1 MQQSQKEVLKAWIDG
16 ATIQYKDG
24 DNWFDCHAF
33 DSCNRVYFNDDA
45 EYRIKPA
52 QVVTETLIETWID
65 REVIRH
71 ITYTDQN
78 TIKNLRL
85 TWEDGKLVKA
95 EVI

>member
-1 MQQSQKEVLKAWIDG
+1 MQQSQKEILKAWIDG

-24 DNWFDCHAF
+24 SNWFDCNLF
-33 DSCNRVYFNDDA
+33 DDCQHVWFNTDV
-45 EYRIKPA
+45 EYRIKPV

-65 REVIRH
+65 REVTRH

-78 TIKNLRL
+78 TNKNLRL